1 MSSSN
6 VWTRSR
12 ARMRLFPEMMAQC
25 SGEVHLHSVF
35 LPQYCYICMM
45 HYIMNLSFCC
55 CLYNGLFFYYIIRQP
70 LMVNV
75 WPPQPLANRSWP
87 KTCVSKNLKHWKAAF
102 NQLWGF
108 FVIMYY
114 IDEYFLTSI
123 PFTQTYIRVKIKYI
137 YVFFFLNCIFN
148 VYKYH
153 LQIIL

>member
-25 SGEVHLHSVF
+25 SGEVHLHSLF
-35 LPQYCYICMM
+35 LPQYCYI
-45 HYIMNLSFCC
+45 YDA
-55 CLYNGLFFYYIIRQP
+55 LYYEFILLLLFVHRSVFLLYIIRQP

-114 IDEYFLTSI
+114 INEYFLTSI

-137 YVFFFLNCIFN
+137 YIYLMFIN
-148 VYKYH
+148 
-153 LQIIL
+153 IICK